1 MQPAVT
7 NAIQHSDPGKTV
19 RLSLSGASV
28 TVEDEAGGIA
38 EEDLPHLFERFYTGR
53 GSSGGTD
60 LGLPICKDL
69 VEKMGGEVS
78 IRSKKGVGTA
88 VRIELP
94 EAKPDA

>member
-1 MQPAVT
+1 
-7 NAIQHSDPGKTV
+7 
-19 RLSLSGASV
+19 
-28 TVEDEAGGIA
+28 
-38 EEDLPHLFERFYTGR
+38 
-53 GSSGGTD
+53 
-60 LGLPICKDL
+60 LPICKDL